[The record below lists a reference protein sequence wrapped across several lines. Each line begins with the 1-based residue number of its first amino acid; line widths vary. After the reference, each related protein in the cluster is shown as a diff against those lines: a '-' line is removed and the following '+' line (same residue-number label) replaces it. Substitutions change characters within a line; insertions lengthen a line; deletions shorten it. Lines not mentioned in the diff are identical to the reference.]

1 MSRTLLLVFALVT
14 AFMSLAHADTETGEA
29 ATISQLLH
37 TMFDKPN
44 QTLVVE
50 PVMIAGEH
58 AVADWAQGEMGGRS
72 LLRRR
77 QGKWTLVL
85 CAGDGIKTADGLTK
99 VGIPAAEAKQLADD
113 MKQAESTLSAE
124 RAAMF
129 SRFEG
134 LVMMEGDGA
143 DHHPKSH

>member
-14 AFMSLAHADTETGEA
+14 AFMTLAHADTETGEA

-58 AVADWAQGEMGGRS
+58 AVADWAARWEVVACCGGARVNGRS
-72 LLRRR
+72 YC
-77 QGKWTLVL
+77 VP
-85 CAGDGIKTADGLTK
+85 ATA
-99 VGIPAAEAKQLADD
+99 
-113 MKQAESTLSAE
+113 
-124 RAAMF
+124 
-129 SRFEG
+129 
-134 LVMMEGDGA
+134 
-143 DHHPKSH
+143 